1 MLDNEQVKI
10 LKQEANEKIQKSVES
25 YEKHL
30 LSVRTGRAS
39 TNLLDSIKVDYYG
52 SMNSIE
58 QLATITVPE
67 PRMILITVWDKSSVF
82 AIETAIRSSNLG
94 INPLVDGT
102 KIKLPIP
109 PLNEERRKELV
120 KKSSEYV
127 EMAKVAVRNIRHHF
141 LNELK
146 SLQKNKEISEDE
158 CKIET
163 DHFEKNIKAI
173 NEKID
178 DIFSKK
184 SKEIMSI

>member
-67 PRMILITVWDKSSVF
+67 PRMILITVWDKSSD
-82 AIETAIRSSNLG
+82 I
-94 INPLVDGT
+94 T